1 MRPRP
6 PETLLCCANFPANTG
21 FAWSYIEGVY
31 ARLADHLA
39 IHGVRTL
46 VSYPPLRSISPSGS
60 STQSTQSTP
69 LPLQGSAA
77 VPVELDTARPSL
89 ELVRFLRRENVRALY
104 LTDRPPLHWSYPP
117 LRAATGVRRIVVHDH
132 SSGSRV
138 PPRGARRAAKWLAAR
153 APGFAADAVV
163 AVSDFVA
170 RRQLEVGLLP
180 ASRVQ
185 RVYNAVQLPERGPAP
200 GALRA
205 LLKIAPDRPLV
216 ACAARCTPEK
226 GLATLLRA
234 LELLPAPRPAL
245 ACLGDGP
252 AMPQLRALR
261 DSLSSRED
269 IFLVG
274 YRADASSLIADAD
287 VCAVPSVWEEA
298 FGLAVVEAMAQGKP
312 VVASR
317 VGGIPELVRD
327 GVDGLLV
334 PPGRPEALARALAQL
349 LADPLRA
356 RRMGR
361 AARKAVRGR
370 FGLEEKLRRVLDLL
384 EPAFGLACVQ
394 PGAVP
399 ARAPASLGGR
409 W

>member
-1 MRPRP
+1 
-6 PETLLCCANFPANTG
+6 
-21 FAWSYIEGVY
+21 
-31 ARLADHLA
+31 
-39 IHGVRTL
+39 
-46 VSYPPLRSISPSGS
+46 
-60 STQSTQSTP
+60 
-69 LPLQGSAA
+69 
-77 VPVELDTARPSL
+77 
-89 ELVRFLRRENVRALY
+89 
-104 LTDRPPLHWSYPP
+104 
-117 LRAATGVRRIVVHDH
+117 
-132 SSGSRV
+132 
-138 PPRGARRAAKWLAAR
+138 
-153 APGFAADAVV
+153 
-163 AVSDFVA
+163 
-170 RRQLEVGLLP
+170 
-180 ASRVQ
+180 
-185 RVYNAVQLPERGPAP
+185 
-200 GALRA
+200 
-205 LLKIAPDRPLV
+205 
-216 ACAARCTPEK
+216 
-226 GLATLLRA
+226 
-234 LELLPAPRPAL
+234 
-245 ACLGDGP
+245 
-252 AMPQLRALR
+252 MPQLRALR